1 MVSGIYA
8 QSAHSV
14 YAIGNGNDEDDG
26 GPTVVLHYNG
36 HSWGKVAGGNFGYG
50 TQPSQQIAPDGAGG
64 LWLPMPGGGF
74 THASANPGVHVVA
87 VILQYG
93 S

>member
-14 YAIGNGNDEDDG
+14 YAIGNGNDEDDA

-36 HSWGKVAGGNFGYG
+36 HSWGKVAGVTSGTAPSRASRSPRTALAAYG
-50 TQPSQQIAPDGAGG
+50 FRCPAGVSRTPAPTPASTSSQ
-64 LWLPMPGGGF
+64 
-74 THASANPGVHVVA
+74 
-87 VILQYG
+87 
-93 S
+93 